1 MKLWGSSE
9 RLENQFSVTHQKWK
23 ADKSLFMIQPGATRK
38 SCDFRIRVEQW
49 EHPMTRCQFRFAGR
63 ATLDCALQRF
73 YQSEEHSAQSR
84 SACAGMQQDSTYFS
98 LAIPEKDTRAIN
110 STVGPAALTFDSV
123 DPVHLLPDRQRRDA
137 QDQQAG

>member
-1 MKLWGSSE
+1 MQRHCHLNDLPGCMKLWGSSE
-9 RLENQFSVTHQKWK
+9 RLESQFSVTHQKWK
-23 ADKSLFMIQPGATRK
+23 ADKSLFMIQPGTTRK

-84 SACAGMQQDSTYFS
+84 SACAGMQQDSYVF
-98 LAIPEKDTRAIN
+98 
-110 STVGPAALTFDSV
+110 
-123 DPVHLLPDRQRRDA
+123 LPRHPGEGH
-137 QDQQAG
+137 AGN